1 GLHILGT
8 ERHESRRI
16 DRQLRGRSGRQGDPG
31 NSRFF
36 LSLEDDLMRL
46 FGSER
51 IAGIMEKL
59 GVQEG
64 EVIEHGLVTRAIER
78 AQKRVEA
85 HNFDI
90 RKHLLEYD
98 DVMNRQR
105 TVIYAQRLRA
115 LEDADL
121 KETMLEMMDEL
132 VSERVATYLGG
143 TERYAEEDLKRLLND
158 VSQLLLRPAALP
170 STEDR
175 LPTPQVVEE
184 DLIELFH
191 RAYEDKEQ
199 EMSAPILR
207 ELERHVYLDVI
218 DEHWMDHLREM
229 DHMREGIGLRA
240 YGQRDP
246 LLEYKKEAFEMFEEL
261 TRSIREETVRTLF
274 RASLVAEPMPGMP
287 PMLAMGPGGPP
298 VQGRAQGQGRVPAD
312 TGVGRAAPPP
322 RVRIGRQETSHAGVT
337 AFGTAATP
345 NGETMSQPGPAASSG
360 SRVSHPAP
368 PAAGRAPVVSQEPKV
383 GRNDPCPCGSGKK
396 YKKCHG

>member
-1 GLHILGT
+1 
-8 ERHESRRI
+8 
-16 DRQLRGRSGRQGDPG
+16 
-31 NSRFF
+31 
-36 LSLEDDLMRL
+36 MRL

-98 DVMNRQR
+98 DVMNKQR

-121 KETMLEMMDEL
+121 KGTMLDMMDEL

-143 TERYAEEDLKRLLND
+143 AERYDEEDLKRLLND

-170 STEDR
+170 TEER
-175 LPTPQVVEE
+175 LPTREVVEE
-184 DLIELFH
+184 DLIKLFH
-191 RAYEDKEQ
+191 KAYEDKEQ

-274 RASLVAEPMPGMP
+274 RASLVAEPMPGRP
-287 PMLAMGPGGPP
+287 PMLAMGPGPGGPP
-298 VQGRAQGQGRVPAD
+298 GQASRLADPGAGRPAP
-312 TGVGRAAPPP
+312 RESLAPP
-322 RVRIGRQETSHAGVT
+322 RVRIGRQQTSHEGVT
-337 AFGTAATP
+337 AFGTPAAP
-345 NGETMSQPGPAASSG
+345 NGVMSQPGPASPSG

-368 PAAGRAPVVSQEPKV
+368 PAAGRAPVVSQESKI

-396 YKKCHG
+396 YKKCHGA